1 MYNPDTLT
9 KALETAPSAEQAMLD
24 TLRGPDAA
32 NRITDDQVRE
42 IITLPTFKPRHGRL
56 HPETAYVD
64 ADVNRRIYL
73 YPYDYGAITVGIT
86 RQATL
91 PPCAGGYPID
101 EYGDF
106 QQAWLSVSDGEH
118 VSSRPLSE
126 EAYLHALAANDFHSQ
141 DESLPTDSVY
151 WTDAIVD
158 YALQNNN
165 TKGSE
170 VEFTCDG
177 QVKTYS
183 PTLEQVNRVIQFW
196 SEGNFPPLS
205 DVEYETRVKELDDE
219 YEYDRWNP
227 MSQVYDNLR
236 YILPNGEDYW
246 DGIDKDTVKHIK
258 RIMGIESKDS
268 ALLTAANAALER
280 HVSDRVSFLL
290 EKRQENREIPS
301 LRATEPTPD
310 TPILREA
317 WQAILNWEATKDEQ
331 LRKLERGGRS
341 VSENVALLSGEAFT
355 GKLYSNIGGIVET
368 ETVSASFAAEWRT
381 SDESRKEGAG
391 LYDKDGAPLFLNVP
405 ADVMYRSVHKA
416 IGEGYK
422 QARMDDAK
430 QYFIDLKDEMIG
442 VIPKFWL
449 DVLGSAWGKRELDRH
464 TKRIFA
470 DTSDEVNYD
479 VLSAHHIPHKFFF
492 GHIEYCLQA
501 WDDSTKFP
509 YEVDRRS
516 ISVDDVQAARQSDDA
531 LPVISGERRVRL
543 NEVRATCVRELG
555 EFYRMVGTDPR
566 LKGPDML
573 TISQIPELVQQ
584 VGKVRDAVAEF
595 ITTAEGSW
603 PAYTQIDG
611 APAEPAEG
619 ELFGVEPLAEW
630 ERELLEED
638 DPVDPRREVAS
649 IIAKVSAVHPGRDTY
664 EKRRAEDANELVAS
678 PKPSKWA
685 FEEVLSWLRT
695 YVEPGYPVIFK
706 GEAAHYITVH
716 MVVYLQ
722 RSQYEADLFDL
733 QENELADGAS
743 VLTHVGEDE
752 AVKVTVT
759 EGPNCIA
766 LSFDRCTRR
775 GNTWEPRGVIA
786 KHKEQVFE
794 WFVADVAASKE
805 PVLYFVAGSDNKTRK
820 SLVDGRELLA
830 TSLTPADILYIA
842 RQRGIAM
849 PTMVVEK
856 ALPGQRGLLVRT
868 NITK

>member
-1 MYNPDTLT
+1 MYNPNALVQT
-9 KALETAPSAEQAMLD
+9 LETMPAAEQNLLD
-24 TLRGPDAA
+24 ALRGPDAA
-32 NRITDDQVRE
+32 QRITDEQIRA
-42 IITLPTFKPRHGRL
+42 IITSPSFKPRYGRGEL
-56 HPETAYVD
+56 ESVYVD
-64 ADVNRRIYL
+64 DDVNTRIFFH
-73 YPYDYGAITVGIT
+73 PYDHNEITVGIT
-86 RQATL
+86 CQLVFSSTTQ
-91 PPCAGGYPID
+91 GSN
-101 EYGDF
+101 F
-106 QQAWLSVSDGEH
+106 QQAWLSVSDGKH

-126 EAYLHALAANDFHSQ
+126 EAFCYAIATDQFYYY
-141 DESLPTDSVY
+141 ETSLLTEECY
-151 WTDAIVD
+151 WNEEIAD
-158 YALQNNN
+158 YALQHDNI
-165 TKGSE
+165 KGAE

-177 QVKTYS
+177 NIKSYH

-196 SEGNFPPLS
+196 GEGEFPPFS
-205 DVEYETRVKELDDE
+205 DVEYEVRMKELDDE
-219 YEYDRWNP
+219 YSYVL
-227 MSQVYDNLR
+227 MSDLYDNLR
-236 YILPNGEDYW
+236 TMFPGDKCGDNIYSDTYEEIQKLMRIEPED
-246 DGIDKDTVKHIK
+246 
-258 RIMGIESKDS
+258 SP
-268 ALLTAANAALER
+268 LLVAANAVVER
-280 HVSDRVSFLL
+280 YVSNRAKFLL
-290 EKRQENREIPS
+290 EVRQESNGNASSFAAEQ
-301 LRATEPTPD
+301 ATD
-310 TPILREA
+310 TLILREA
-317 WQAILNWEATKDEQ
+317 LQAVLDWEATKDEQ

-368 ETVSASFAAEWRT
+368 ETVSASFATEWRT
-381 SDESRKEGAG
+381 SDEARKEGAG

-405 ADVMYRSVHKA
+405 ADVMYRSVRKA

-464 TKRIFA
+464 TKSVFA
-470 DTSDEVNYD
+470 DTSDEINYD

-509 YEVDRRS
+509 YEVERRS

-531 LPVISGERRVRL
+531 LPVISGERRVHL
-543 NEVRATCVRELG
+543 NEVHATCVRELG

-611 APAEPAEG
+611 APVEPAEG

-630 ERELLEED
+630 ERELLG

-649 IIAKVSAVHPGRDTY
+649 IIAKVSAHHPGWDTY

-678 PKPSKWA
+678 PKPSKYA
-685 FEEVLSWLRT
+685 FEEVLSWLRD

-706 GEAAHYITVH
+706 GDAEIYIVEN
-716 MVVYLQ
+716 MVAYLQ
-722 RSQYEADLFDL
+722 RPEGKATIFDL
-733 QENELADGAS
+733 REDELADGAS
-743 VLTHVGEDE
+743 ILTHVGEDE

-786 KHKEQVFE
+786 KHKEQVFDL
-794 WFVADVAASKE
+794 FVGDVRSSKE
-805 PVLYFVAGSDNKTRK
+805 PVQYFVAGSDNRTRK

-830 TSLTPADILYIA
+830 TSLSPADILYVA
-842 RQRGIAM
+842 RQRGVNM
-849 PTMVVEK
+849 PEMVVEK

-868 NITK
+868 NLTK

>member
-1 MYNPDTLT
+1 MYNPAAFTQTLE
-9 KALETAPSAEQAMLD
+9 AASMVEQNLLD
-24 TLRGPDAA
+24 ALRGPDAA
-32 NRITDDQVRE
+32 HRIADEQIRA
-42 IITLPTFKPRHGRL
+42 IITSPSFKPRYGRGEL
-56 HPETAYVD
+56 ESVYVD
-64 ADVNRRIYL
+64 DDVNTRIFFH
-73 YPYDYGAITVGIT
+73 PYDHNEITVGIT
-86 RQATL
+86 CQLVFSSTTQ
-91 PPCAGGYPID
+91 GSN
-101 EYGDF
+101 F
-106 QQAWLSVSDGEH
+106 QQAWLSVSDGKH

-126 EAYLHALAANDFHSQ
+126 EAFCYAIATDQFYYY
-141 DESLPTDSVY
+141 ETSLLTEECY
-151 WTDAIVD
+151 WNEEIAD
-158 YALQNNN
+158 YALQHDNI
-165 TKGSE
+165 KGAE

-177 QVKTYS
+177 NIKSYH

-196 SEGNFPPLS
+196 GEGEFPPFS
-205 DVEYETRVKELDDE
+205 NVEYEVRMKELDDE
-219 YEYDRWNP
+219 YSYVL
-227 MSQVYDNLR
+227 MSDLYDNLR
-236 YILPNGEDYW
+236 TMFPGDKCGDNIYSDTYEEIQKLMRIEPED
-246 DGIDKDTVKHIK
+246 
-258 RIMGIESKDS
+258 SP
-268 ALLTAANAALER
+268 LLVAANAVVEQY
-280 HVSDRVSFLL
+280 VSNRAKFLL
-290 EKRQENREIPS
+290 EVRQESNGNASSFAAEQ
-301 LRATEPTPD
+301 ATD
-310 TPILREA
+310 TLILREA
-317 WQAILNWEATKDEQ
+317 LQAVLDWEATKDEQ

-416 IGEGYK
+416 IGEGNK

-449 DVLGSAWGKRELDRH
+449 DVLGSTWGKRELDRH

-509 YEVDRRS
+509 YEVERRS

-531 LPVISGERRVRL
+531 LPVISGERRVHL

-566 LKGPDML
+566 LKGSDML
-573 TISQIPELVQQ
+573 TIGQIPELVQQ

-595 ITTAEGSW
+595 ITTAEGYW

-611 APAEPAEG
+611 APAESAEG

-630 ERELLEED
+630 ERELLG

-649 IIAKVSAVHPGRDTY
+649 IIAKVSAVHPGLDTQ
-664 EKRRAEDANELVAS
+664 RVEDVNELVES

-685 FEEVLSWLRT
+685 FEEVLSWLRD

-706 GEAAHYITVH
+706 GDAEIYIVES
-716 MVVYLQ
+716 MVAYLQ
-722 RSQYEADLFDL
+722 RPEGETGIYGL
-733 QENELADGAS
+733 QEDELADGTS
-743 VLTHVGEDE
+743 ILTCTSEDE
-752 AVKVTVT
+752 AMKVTVDHNL
-759 EGPNCIA
+759 GCIA
-766 LSFDRCTRR
+766 LSFSRYTRR
-775 GNTWEPRGVIA
+775 GNTWKSSWHE
-786 KHKEQVFE
+786 KNKEQAFE
-794 WFVADVAASKE
+794 WFVADVVASKE
-805 PVLYFVAGSDNKTRK
+805 PVLYFVAGSDNKTRR
-820 SLVDGRELLA
+820 SLVEGRELLA

-842 RQRGIAM
+842 RQRGVNM
-849 PTMVVEK
+849 PAMVVEK

>member
-1 MYNPDTLT
+1 MYNPDALT
-9 KALETAPSAEQAMLD
+9 QAIQTGVTAEKALLD
-24 TLRGPDAA
+24 ALRGPDAA
-32 NRITDDQVRE
+32 HRITDDQIRA
-42 IITLPTFKPRHGRL
+42 IITSPSFKPRYGR
-56 HPETAYVD
+56 YVD
-64 ADVNRRIYL
+64 PESIYVGDDVNTRIFF
-73 YPYDYGAITVGIT
+73 YPYNYGTITVGLT
-86 RQATL
+86 CQAKFL
-91 PPCAGGYPID
+91 YGEG
-101 EYGDF
+101 GDF
-106 QQAWLSVSDGEH
+106 QQAWLSVSDGEN

-126 EAYLHALAANDFHSQ
+126 EAFLRAIAREHFYY
-141 DESLPTDSVY
+141 DERATPSCDDYWDSEV
-151 WTDAIVD
+151 AD
-158 YALQNNN
+158 YMLQHNN
-165 TKGSE
+165 TKGTE

-177 QVKTYS
+177 NIKSYP
-183 PTLEQVNRVIQFW
+183 PTLEQVNRAIQFF
-196 SEGNFPPLS
+196 SEGELPPFS
-205 DVEYETRVKELDDE
+205 NVEYETRMKELGE
-219 YEYDRWNP
+219 EKYDYT
-227 MSQVYDNLR
+227 STLYDNLR
-236 YILPNGEDYW
+236 FILPCEDS
-246 DGIDKDTVKHIK
+246 DTFYSDTYKEIRK
-258 RIMGIESKDS
+258 LMRIEPKDS
-268 ALLTAANAALER
+268 PLLVAANAVVER
-280 HVSDRVSFLL
+280 HVSNRAKFLL
-290 EKRQENREIPS
+290 EVRQESNGNASS
-301 LRATEPTPD
+301 LATEQTAD

-317 WQAILNWEATKDEQ
+317 LQAILEWEATKDEQ

-341 VSENVALLSGEAFT
+341 ISENVALLSGKAFT
-355 GKLYSNIGGIVET
+355 SKLYTNIGGIVET
-368 ETVSASFAAEWRT
+368 ETVSASFATEWRH
-381 SDESRKEGAG
+381 SEQARREGTG

-479 VLSAHHIPHKFFF
+479 VLSDHHIPHKFFF

-509 YEVDRRS
+509 YEVERRS

-531 LPVISGERRVRL
+531 LPVISGERRVHL

-595 ITTAEGSW
+595 ITTAEGYW

-630 ERELLEED
+630 ERELLGD
-638 DPVDPRREVAS
+638 GGPVDPRREIAET
-649 IIAKVSAVHPGRDTY
+649 IAKVSAHHPGRDTY

-678 PKPSKWA
+678 PKPSDYL
-685 FEEVLSWLRT
+685 FEEVISWLRD

-786 KHKEQVFE
+786 KNKEQVFDL
-794 WFVADVAASKE
+794 FVGDVRSLKE
-805 PVLYFVAGSDNKTRK
+805 PVQYFVAGSDNKTRR

-842 RQRGIAM
+842 RQRGITM

>member
-1 MYNPDTLT
+1 MYNPAAFTQTLEAAST
-9 KALETAPSAEQAMLD
+9 VEQNLLD
-24 TLRGPDAA
+24 ALRGPDAA
-32 NRITDDQVRE
+32 HRIADEQIRA
-42 IITLPTFKPRHGRL
+42 IITSPSFKPRYGRGEL
-56 HPETAYVD
+56 ESVYVD
-64 ADVNRRIYL
+64 DDVNTRIFFH
-73 YPYDYGAITVGIT
+73 PYDHNEITVGIT
-86 RQATL
+86 CQLVFSSTTQ
-91 PPCAGGYPID
+91 GSN
-101 EYGDF
+101 F
-106 QQAWLSVSDGEH
+106 QQAWLSVSDGKH

-126 EAYLHALAANDFHSQ
+126 EAFCYAIATDQFYYY
-141 DESLPTDSVY
+141 ETSLLTEECY
-151 WTDAIVD
+151 WNEEIAD
-158 YALQNNN
+158 YALQHDNI
-165 TKGSE
+165 KGAE

-177 QVKTYS
+177 NIKSYH

-196 SEGNFPPLS
+196 GEGEFPPFS
-205 DVEYETRVKELDDE
+205 DVEYEVRMKELDDE
-219 YEYDRWNP
+219 YSYVL
-227 MSQVYDNLR
+227 MSDLYDNLR
-236 YILPNGEDYW
+236 TMFPGDKCGDNIYSDTYEEIQKLMRIEPED
-246 DGIDKDTVKHIK
+246 
-258 RIMGIESKDS
+258 SP
-268 ALLTAANAALER
+268 LLVAVNAVVEQY
-280 HVSDRVSFLL
+280 VSNKAKFLL
-290 EKRQENREIPS
+290 EVRQESNGNASS
-301 LRATEPTPD
+301 LAAEQATD
-310 TPILREA
+310 TLILREA
-317 WQAILNWEATKDEQ
+317 LQAVLDWETTKDEQ

-368 ETVSASFAAEWRT
+368 ETVSTSFAAEWRT
-381 SDESRKEGAG
+381 SDESRKEGVG

-405 ADVMYRSVHKA
+405 ADVMYRSVRKA

-509 YEVDRRS
+509 YEVERRS
-516 ISVDDVQAARQSDDA
+516 ISVDDVQAARQSGDA
-531 LPVISGERRVRL
+531 LPVISGERRVHL

-595 ITTAEGSW
+595 ITTAEGYW

-619 ELFGVEPLAEW
+619 ELFGVEPLTEW
-630 ERELLEED
+630 ERELLGD
-638 DPVDPRREVAS
+638 VPVDPRREIAS
-649 IIAKVSAVHPGRDTY
+649 IIAKVSAHHPGRDTY

-685 FEEVLSWLRT
+685 FEEVLSWLRD

-706 GEAAHYITVH
+706 GDAEIYIVEN
-716 MVVYLQ
+716 MVAYLQ
-722 RSQYEADLFDL
+722 RPEGETGIYGL
-733 QENELADGAS
+733 QEDELADGTS
-743 VLTHVGEDE
+743 ILTCTSEDE
-752 AVKVTVT
+752 AMKVTVDHNL
-759 EGPNCIA
+759 GCIA
-766 LSFDRCTRR
+766 LSFSRYTRR
-775 GNTWEPRGVIA
+775 GNTWKSSWHE
-786 KHKEQVFE
+786 KDKEQAFE
-794 WFVADVAASKE
+794 QFVADVAASKE

-820 SLVDGRELLA
+820 SLVEGRELLA
-830 TSLTPADILYIA
+830 TSLTPADILYLA
-842 RQRGIAM
+842 YQHGMNM
-849 PTMVVEK
+849 PAMVVEK